1 METIGFDIAI
11 FGSDPLA
18 LLSAGLLAE
27 RHGRKVCLVARPFA
41 LGQLP
46 RGIDISVSPATRPAL
61 WHLASRLVPETRA
74 LIEGIG
80 GASVASVA
88 SEPILVGSAPATLE
102 ALQHMRHVAMGTGVR
117 VTRVADADIGEG
129 SVGYRFNGAWQLD
142 RARLMP
148 ILLGWLD
155 TLGVYQTGLVTTP
168 ATLRRDGS
176 VRLALDDRTIVADR
190 AAFLDA
196 EAVATHLPAA
206 ARDPILQLDPRR
218 GILTEPAR
226 PLASSTMLYLD
237 RGATLSQSA
246 DGSITALLRGNADT
260 AFARLG
266 ACLAAQGPLRRA
278 AEARIVVVDCSDG
291 APLVGTVRG
300 SRARIVAGLGPWSAF
315 FSPAIVRWIEGS
327 TGSEE
332 ADSLASLGS
341 QRVALRP
348 TLADFSA
355 PRCLAGAS

>member
-46 RGIDISVSPATRPAL
+46 RGIDISVAPATRPAL
-61 WHLASRLVPETRA
+61 WHLTSRLVPETRT

-80 GASVASVA
+80 GATVA
-88 SEPILVGSAPATLE
+88 SEPILVGSAPITLE

-117 VTRVADADIGEG
+117 VTRVADTDIGEG

-142 RARLMP
+142 RARLIP

-155 TLGVYQTGLVTTP
+155 TLGVYQTGLVTIP

-206 ARDPILQLDPRR
+206 ARDPLLQLDPGR

-226 PLASSTMLYLD
+226 QLPSSTMLYLD

-278 AEARIVVVDCSDG
+278 AEARIVVVECSDG

-300 SRARIVAGLGPWSAF
+300 SRARIVVGLGPWSAF
-315 FSPAIVRWIEGS
+315 FAPAIVRWIEGS

-332 ADSLASLGS
+332 ADSLASLSS